1 MKVGPYSIETSNE
14 DKVFFPQS
22 GITKGDLIQYYRDI
36 APVMLPHLQGRPLT
50 MHRFPDGIQEEGFY
64 HKEVPDYFPQ
74 WVDRVTV
81 RKKEGGTNEQVVCNK
96 AATLVYLA
104 NQACI
109 TLHTWLSRADRMNFP
124 DKLVFD
130 LDPSDGDFEPVRAA
144 AFPLK
149 ERLETLGLQPFVMT
163 TGSRGVH
170 VVTPLD
176 CSQDFDTVR
185 AFAENLADSLA
196 EEYPQHLTTEQ
207 RKNKRGTRVFVD
219 VLRNSYAQT
228 SVAPYAV
235 RAKPGAPIATPLEWY
250 EMEDTSI
257 TSQTYTLRTIFQRMG
272 QRDDPWKSLCSRAR
286 PLPVL

>member
-1 MKVGPYSIETSNE
+1 MKVGPYIVETSNE
-14 DKVFFPQS
+14 DKVFFSQS
-22 GITKGDLIQYYRDI
+22 EITKGDLIQYYRDV
-36 APVMLPHLQGRPLT
+36 APVMLPHVQGRPVT
-50 MHRFPDGIQEEGFY
+50 MHRFPEGIQEEGFY
-64 HKEVPDYFPQ
+64 HKEIPDYFPE

-81 RKKEGGTNEQVVCNK
+81 RKKEGGINEQVVCNN

-109 TLHTWLSRADRMNFP
+109 TLHTWLSRADRLNFP

-130 LDPSDGDFEPVRAA
+130 LDPPDEDFEPVRAA

-176 CSQDFDTVR
+176 GSQDFDTVR

-196 EEYPQHLTTEQ
+196 KEDPRHLTTEQ

-235 RAKPGAPIATPLEWY
+235 RAKPGAPIATPLEWD
-250 EMEDTSI
+250 EMEDAST
-257 TSQTYTLRTIFQRMG
+257 TSQKYNLRNIFQKMD
-272 QRDDPWKSLCSRAR
+272 QKDDPWKSIYSRTR
-286 PLPVL
+286 PLPEL

>member
-1 MKVGPYSIETSNE
+1 MKVGPYIVETSNE
-14 DKVFFPQS
+14 DKVFFSQS
-22 GITKGDLIQYYRDI
+22 EITKGDLIQYYRDI
-36 APVMLPHLQGRPLT
+36 ALVMLPHVQGRPVT

-64 HKEVPDYFPQ
+64 HKEIPDYFPE

-81 RKKEGGTNEQVVCNK
+81 RKKEGGTNEQVVCNN

-109 TLHTWLSRADRMNFP
+109 TLHTWLSRADRLNFP

-130 LDPSDGDFEPVRAA
+130 LDPPDEDFELVRAA

-176 CSQDFDTVR
+176 GSQDFDTVR

-196 EEYPQHLTTEQ
+196 KEDPRHLTTEQ

-235 RAKPGAPIATPLEWY
+235 RAKPGAPIATPLEWD
-250 EMEDTSI
+250 EMEDAST
-257 TSQTYTLRTIFQRMG
+257 TSQKYNLRNIFQKMG
-272 QRDDPWKSLCSRAR
+272 QKDDPWKSIYSRAR
-286 PLPVL
+286 PLPEL